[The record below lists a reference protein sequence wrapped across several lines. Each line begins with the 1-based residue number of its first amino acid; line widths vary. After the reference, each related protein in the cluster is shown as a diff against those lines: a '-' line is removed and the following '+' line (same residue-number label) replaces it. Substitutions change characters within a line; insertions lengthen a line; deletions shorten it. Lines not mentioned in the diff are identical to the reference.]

1 VPWLEELQH
10 FRVVNWEVQVEETT
24 RSEGFD
30 PRDADLPRWLR
41 DEPLDLRKDDQFG
54 VDQLVDRLVGLL
66 ARAKPPFTLS
76 LSGAWGVGKSTVADA
91 IVARLK
97 ERKVRAVKIDAWTQ
111 DVAQLR
117 RSVVIEV
124 GASLKADSDED
135 RKALAEELDEARAT
149 RIDVQSAR
157 VEAREL
163 RPTLRQIQRS
173 WVAYLVLAAIVAL
186 SWYKAATL
194 DADAGLRPI
203 FIALASI
210 LSPVL
215 VAAVALR
222 LVTPSTS
229 RAPATEEF
237 QLARKFE
244 QVVTKRPAVF
254 GYKGPVVVVVDNLD
268 RLSGAD
274 AMTTLSQIRA
284 LVEIDESRC
293 IFFIPIDR
301 TRLSA
306 HLGRELNDPQ
316 AAADYLEKFFNLDLQ
331 LAQPEPIDLHDW
343 AFAEAG
349 KLFRSV
355 GEQDRRNLAE
365 IAVSA
370 AARSPRTV
378 TRILNGTFTRHEVL
392 GTTPTLGVRQLVLV
406 EGLLTIAPGL
416 ADRLAAEPRAFVLAR
431 QEFAERNE
439 ETWQAEAL
447 GRYLDAR
454 EPGEPAPE
462 AANATPG
469 SAAPTGFD
477 RERLRKFLAA
487 NPDIA
492 LTREQLRLALTL
504 REDRFW
510 KGITDAD
517 PIKDALETGDA
528 AALTAALQ
536 GRPDNERKRIV
547 ERSVQ
552 YVVQTATYR
561 RVAIRALD
569 AVVPES
575 QGDPGLA
582 ERLHRAAV
590 GLVGEADPELLASLS
605 RHTVQFVFGRER
617 DASGQEKVR
626 AALVAAIKA
635 PTSGPVTPLVL
646 AARCVADL
654 LDTID
659 LDAARERFATAS
671 PEEQAPIFE
680 DPPSLLLA
688 DGPVVTAMSEALG
701 NWTPAA
707 GGQEQAVLL
716 AERLIALAGVGW
728 EPQTVTTALASR
740 LLPQVAEI
748 TNTPE
753 ALASLDAITRL
764 FAVGKP
770 SAEFDSFGTQ
780 LAARQAIGDQ
790 EVLRYALRWPMQPA
804 ALSSVG
810 TEIQTW
816 MQASAPAQIGPLLDA
831 ARDHV
836 EEALP
841 AYRTVLLDL
850 WESKNDVGYARLAV
864 GGDRAR
870 LADVGSKWAALPPP
884 VCLEQGVPA
893 LDLVAE
899 IGDKPMVEDLITRM
913 VARLPTIPLADLAG
927 AADIAAWL
935 VKHGFERRSLAEA
948 LTARIR
954 AAATPPDVQAVA
966 PASIA
971 AADHFGGRQRAAL
984 AEALAEGFVT
994 HNVGEPDQ
1002 VVWLVEH
1009 LTLETIRERLV
1020 VQLIERGLGL
1030 EPTLDAVR
1038 RAHGHFDSVQV
1049 FEALVSR
1056 AGWEAEEAN
1065 AKANLDAADKW
1076 RRPAPGST
1084 SDAPASL
1091 DTVGAK
1097 FPGAQGAGSGTA
1109 GVRYG

>member
-1 VPWLEELQH
+1 VEVEVGQTPLGDDLEA
-10 FRVVNWEVQVEETT
+10 
-24 RSEGFD
+24 
-30 PRDADLPRWLR
+30 RDAGQPRWLR
-41 DEPLDLRKDDQFG
+41 DEVLDLRKDDQFG

-76 LSGAWGVGKSTVADA
+76 LSGAWGVGKSTIADA

-124 GASLKADSDED
+124 GAALATGSDDD

-149 RIDVQSAR
+149 RIEVQSAR

-173 WVAYLVLAAIVAL
+173 WVAYAILAAILAL
-186 SWYKAATL
+186 SWYQAATL
-194 DADAGLRPI
+194 DKDNGLRII
-203 FIALASI
+203 FIALASV

-215 VAAVALR
+215 VAAMAWR

-244 QVVTKRPAVF
+244 EVVTKRPTFF
-254 GYKGPVVVVVDNLD
+254 GYEGPVVVVVDNLD

-274 AMTTLSQIRA
+274 AMTALSQIRA
-284 LVEIDESRC
+284 LVEIKESRC

-306 HLGRELNDPQ
+306 HLGKELKDPE
-316 AAADYLEKFFNLDLQ
+316 AAADYLEKFFNLDAQ

-349 KLFRSV
+349 KLFHGADEQDLRSV
-355 GEQDRRNLAE
+355 AE

-378 TRILNGTFTRHEVL
+378 TRILNGTFTRDEAL
-392 GTTPTLGVRQLVLV
+392 KPTPAIGLRQLVLV
-406 EGLLTIAPGL
+406 EGLLTIAPEL
-416 ADRLAAEPRAFVLAR
+416 VDRLAAEPRAFVQAR

-439 ETWQAEAL
+439 AAWQAATL
-447 GRYLDAR
+447 SRYLDAR

-462 AANATPG
+462 GAI
-469 SAAPTGFD
+469 AAPETAAPIGFD

-487 NPDIA
+487 NPDIG

-510 KGITDAD
+510 KGITEAD
-517 PIKDALETGDA
+517 SIKDALETGDA
-528 AALTAALQ
+528 AAFNAALQ
-536 GRPDNERKRIV
+536 GRANGERKQAV

-552 YVVQTATYR
+552 YVVQTAPYR
-561 RVAIRALD
+561 RVAVRALD

-575 QGDPGLA
+575 QGDEVLA

-590 GLVGEADPELLASLS
+590 SLLGEADPELLASLS
-605 RHTVQFVFGRER
+605 RHTVEFVFGQDRE
-617 DASGQEKVR
+617 ASGQEKVR

-635 PTSGPVTPLVL
+635 STSQPVTSLVL

-654 LDTID
+654 LEAAD

-671 PEEQAPIFE
+671 LEEQAPIFE
-680 DPPSLLLA
+680 DPPSQVLA
-688 DGPVVTAMSEALG
+688 DGPVVTAMSEVLG

-707 GGQEQAVLL
+707 SGQEQTVLR
-716 AERLIALAGVGW
+716 AERLIALAGVDW
-728 EPQTVTTALASR
+728 APQTVTATLASR

-748 TNTPE
+748 TAARE
-753 ALASLDAITRL
+753 VLVSLDAITRL
-764 FAVGKP
+764 FAVAEP

-780 LAARQAIGDQ
+780 LAARRAIGDQ
-790 EVLRYALRWPMQPA
+790 EVLHYALRLPMQPA
-804 ALSSVG
+804 ALTSVG

-816 MQASAPAQIGPLLDA
+816 MQASAPAQIVPLLDI
-831 ARDHV
+831 ARDRV

-850 WESKNDVGYARLAV
+850 WESKNDIGYARLAV
-864 GGDRAR
+864 GRDPAR
-870 LADVGSKWAALPPP
+870 LADVGSKWAAQPPP
-884 VCLEQGVPA
+884 VCLERAVPA
-893 LDLVAE
+893 LDLTAE
-899 IGDKPMVEDLITRM
+899 IGDKPAVEALIARI
-913 VARLPTIPLADLAG
+913 VAQLPAIPLGNLA
-927 AADIAAWL
+927 AVPDIAEWL
-935 VKHGFERRSLAEA
+935 VHHRFERQSLADA
-948 LTARIR
+948 LGTRIR
-954 AAATPPDVQAVA
+954 AAATPADVQAVA
-966 PASIA
+966 PPAIA
-971 AADHFGGRQRAAL
+971 AADHLGGRQRAAL
-984 AEALAEGFVT
+984 AEALAERSVT
-994 HNVGEPDQ
+994 NTSGEPDQ
-1002 VVWLVEH
+1002 VAWLVEH
-1009 LTLETIRERLV
+1009 LTSDTTRERLV
-1020 VQLIERGLGL
+1020 VQLIERGLRL
-1030 EPTLDAVR
+1030 QPTLDAVR
-1038 RAHGHFDSVQV
+1038 RTHDHFDSVQV
-1049 FEALVSR
+1049 FEALVAR
-1056 AGWEAEEAN
+1056 AGREAEEAN
-1065 AKANLDAADKW
+1065 AKADLDAAGVW
-1076 RRPAPGST
+1076 RRPAAEST

-1091 DTVGAK
+1091 DAVGAK
-1097 FPGAQGAGSGTA
+1097 FPGLKEQAERLLASDRG
-1109 GVRYG
+1109 